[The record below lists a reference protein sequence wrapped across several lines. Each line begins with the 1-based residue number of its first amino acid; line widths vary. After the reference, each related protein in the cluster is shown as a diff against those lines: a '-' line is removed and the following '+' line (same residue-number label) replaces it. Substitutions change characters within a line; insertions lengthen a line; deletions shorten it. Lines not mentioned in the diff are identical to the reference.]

1 MPLQLC
7 ADENIPDEAVDLLR
21 VAGHDVLSVSEYQ
34 PGLID
39 QDVLRLAAQESRI
52 PVTFDKKDFGELIFL
67 HGAGAPLGL
76 ILFRI
81 ADIDIAE
88 RPHFM
93 LRTVESRNDWEG
105 KFSTVSSSAIRS
117 RAFPESRGE

>member
-1 MPLQLC
+1 MPLRLC
-7 ADENIPDEAVDLLR
+7 ADENIPDEVVALLR

-39 QDVLRLAAQESRI
+39 RDVLHLASRESRI
-52 PVTFDKKDFGELIFL
+52 LVTFDKKDFGELIFL
-67 HGAGAPLGL
+67 RGAGAPPGL

-81 ADIDIAE
+81 ADMDVAD

-93 LRTVESRNDWEG
+93 LRTVESRNDWG
-105 KFSTVSSSAIRS
+105 GNFSTVSSSAIRS
-117 RAFPESRGE
+117 RALPEQ

>member
-1 MPLQLC
+1 MPLRLC
-7 ADENIPDEAVDLLR
+7 ADENIPDEVVALLR
-21 VAGHDVLSVSEYQ
+21 VAGHDVLSISEYR

-39 QDVLRLAAQESRI
+39 WDVLRLASRESRI
-52 PVTFDKKDFGELIFL
+52 LITLDKKDFGELIFVR
-67 HGAGAPLGL
+67 GAGAPPGL

-81 ADIDIAE
+81 GDIDVAE

-93 LRTVESRNDWEG
+93 LRTVVSRNDWEG

-117 RAFPESRGE
+117 RALPEA